1 MTRREDSGGMPA
13 VSTGAPSQPLNRG
26 SNRDVGFAIGIM
38 AILVVLFL
46 PIPPFLLDMG
56 LALSISLSVV
66 ILMVALWIPRPLDFS
81 AFPTVLLIA
90 TMLRLAL
97 NVATTRLILS
107 HGHEGPTAAGHMVG
121 GFSKLVMSG
130 DFVIGVIVFLILI
143 TINFMVIT
151 KGASRIAEV
160 GARFTLDAIPGKQM
174 AIDADLSAG
183 LIDDKEARRRRAEL
197 EQESAF
203 FGSMDGASKF
213 VRGDAIAGMIIT
225 GVNIFGGIIIGM
237 VRHGMSFGESADVY
251 TKLSVG
257 DGLVTQIP
265 ALIVSLAAGLLVSKG
280 GNRGAAQETI
290 FLQLG
295 AYPRA
300 LLVAGGLLALLAFI
314 PGLPFFPFAALSGL
328 IAVGALMITRQNRS
342 TERAAEEKI
351 RQEEATKREDE
362 RNSVKELLRT
372 SEIELRLGRQISSAM
387 LVAHGELAHRV
398 SKMRRR
404 FAQEFGFVIPD
415 IRLTDDLLIP
425 PKSYAIRIHGTT
437 AASFELRLGELLVIP
452 GSRQRPQLPGEEV
465 REPAFGMEAHWYP
478 DVFAAELRA
487 EGYTPVDPMS
497 VMLTHLSEVIRN
509 NLGNLMSY
517 KDLRA
522 LTDRLEPE
530 YKRLLDETCPSLLS
544 FSGFQA
550 ILKMLLTER
559 VSVRNLHLI
568 LEAVAEVAP
577 HVRKPELI
585 VEHVRLRL
593 AQQICG
599 DLAQEGTLRIV
610 RLGNRWDISFMQSL
624 KRDAKGEVAE
634 FDIDPRLI
642 EQFAAELTA
651 TVKGPLER
659 GEQFALVTAPEARPY
674 VRMIVDR
681 LFPALP
687 VLSHIEISR
696 GVKIDVMAS
705 LS

>member
-1 MTRREDSGGMPA
+1 VRTSG
-13 VSTGAPSQPLNRG
+13 
-26 SNRDVGFAIGIM
+26 NRDIGFAIGIVT
-38 AILVVLFL
+38 ILIVLFL
-46 PIPPFLLDMG
+46 PIPAFLLDMG
-56 LALSISLSVV
+56 LALSITLSVV

-81 AFPTVLLIA
+81 AFPTILLIA

-107 HGHEGPTAAGHMVG
+107 NGHEGPNAAGHMVG

-130 DFVIGVIVFLILI
+130 DFVIGLIVFLILI
-143 TINFMVIT
+143 TINFIVIT
-151 KGASRIAEV
+151 KGATRIAEV

-213 VRGDAIAGMIIT
+213 VRGDAIAGIIIT
-225 GVNIFGGIIIGM
+225 GVNIIGGIVIGM
-237 VRHGMSFGESADVY
+237 FRHGMSFSDSADTYVQ
-251 TKLSVG
+251 LSVG

-265 ALIVSLAAGLLVSKG
+265 GLIVSLAAGLLVSKG
-280 GNRGAAQETI
+280 GNKGAAQETI

-295 AYPRA
+295 AFPRA
-300 LLVAGGLLALLAFI
+300 LLVSGGLLAVLAVI
-314 PGLPFFPFAALSGL
+314 PGLPFIPFATLSAVILAGA
-328 IAVGALMITRQNRS
+328 IAVTRQNARIS
-342 TERAAEEKI
+342 RAAEEKT
-351 RQEEATKREDE
+351 RQEEATRQEDE

-372 SEIELRLGRQISSAM
+372 AEIELRLGRQISGAM

-398 SKMRRR
+398 AKMRRR

-415 IRLTDDLLIP
+415 IRLSDDLLIP
-425 PKSYAIRIHGTT
+425 PRSYGVRIHGTT

-452 GSRQRPQLPGEEV
+452 GGKPRPELPGDEV
-465 REPAFGMEAHWYP
+465 REPAFGMDAFWYP

-487 EGYTPVDPMS
+487 AGHVPVDPMS

-522 LTDRLEPE
+522 LTDRLDPE

-550 ILKMLLTER
+550 ILKLLLSER
-559 VSVRNLHLI
+559 VSIRNLHLI

-577 HVRKPELI
+577 HIRKPEMI

-599 DLAQEGTLRIV
+599 DLAQDGVLKIV
-610 RLGNRWDISFMQSL
+610 RLGNRWDITFMQSL
-624 KRDAKGEVAE
+624 KRDAKGDVVE

-642 EQFAAELTA
+642 EQFASELTA
-651 TVKGPLER
+651 AVKGLLER
-659 GEQFALVTAPEARPY
+659 GEQFTLVTAPEARPY
-674 VRMIVDR
+674 VRLIVDR
-681 LFPALP
+681 LFPTLP
-687 VLSHIEISR
+687 VLSHIEISKGIR
-696 GVKIDVMAS
+696 LDVMAS

>member
-1 MTRREDSGGMPA
+1 MPEVTRALPVENSGRLG
-13 VSTGAPSQPLNRG
+13 G
-26 SNRDVGFAIGIM
+26 NRDIGFAIGIV
-38 AILVVLFL
+38 AILIVLFL
-46 PIPPFLLDMG
+46 PIPAFLLDMG
-56 LALSISLSVV
+56 LALSITLSVL

-90 TMLRLAL
+90 TMLRLSL
-97 NVATTRLILS
+97 NVATTLLILA
-107 HGHEGPTAAGHMVG
+107 HGHEGPNAAGHMVG

-130 DFVIGVIVFLILI
+130 DFVIGLIVFLILI
-143 TINFMVIT
+143 TINFIVIT
-151 KGASRIAEV
+151 KGATRIAEV

-183 LIDDKEARRRRAEL
+183 LIDEKEARRRRAEL
-197 EQESAF
+197 EQESSF

-213 VRGDAIAGMIIT
+213 VRGDAIAGIIIT
-225 GVNIFGGIIIGM
+225 GVNIIGGIIIGM
-237 VRHGMSFGESADVY
+237 FRHGMSFSDSADTYVQ
-251 TKLSVG
+251 LSVG

-280 GNRGAAQETI
+280 GNRGAAQEAI

-295 AYPRA
+295 AFPRA
-300 LLVAGGLLALLAFI
+300 LLVAGGLLAVLALV
-314 PGLPFFPFAALSGL
+314 PGLPFFPFALLSAML
-328 IAVGALMITRQNRS
+328 FAGAAAINRQSARI
-342 TERAAEEKI
+342 RHAAEERI
-351 RQEEATKREDE
+351 REEEATRQEDE

-372 SEIELRLGRQISSAM
+372 AEIELRLGRQISAAM

-398 SKMRRR
+398 AKMRRR

-415 IRLTDDLLIP
+415 IRLSDDLLIP
-425 PKSYAIRIHGTT
+425 ARSYGIRIHGTT
-437 AASFELRLGELLVIP
+437 AAAFELRLGELLVIP
-452 GSRQRPQLPGEEV
+452 GGKPKPALPGDEV
-465 REPAFGMEAHWYP
+465 REPAFGMEAYWYP

-487 EGYTPVDPMS
+487 AGHVPVDPMS

-517 KDLRA
+517 KDLRG
-522 LTDRLEPE
+522 LTDRLDPE

-550 ILKMLLTER
+550 ILKLLLSER
-559 VSVRNLHLI
+559 ISIRNLHLI

-577 HVRKPELI
+577 YVRKPELI

-610 RLGNRWDISFMQSL
+610 RLGNRWDVTFLQSL
-624 KRDAKGEVAE
+624 KRDAKGDVVE

-642 EQFAAELTA
+642 EQFATELTSA
-651 TVKGPLER
+651 VKSLLER
-659 GEQFALVTAPEARPY
+659 GDQFALVTAPEARPY
-674 VRMIVDR
+674 VRLIVDR
-681 LFPALP
+681 LFPTLP
-687 VLSHIEISR
+687 VLSHIEISK
-696 GVKIDVMAS
+696 GIKLDVMAS

>member
-1 MTRREDSGGMPA
+1 LPDLARVLPDQEPVRSSG
-13 VSTGAPSQPLNRG
+13 
-26 SNRDVGFAIGIM
+26 NRDIGFAIGIV
-38 AILVVLFL
+38 AILIVLFL
-46 PIPPFLLDMG
+46 PIPAFLLDMG
-56 LALSISLSVV
+56 LALSIALSVV

-107 HGHEGPTAAGHMVG
+107 NGHEGPNAAGHMVG

-130 DFVIGVIVFLILI
+130 DFVIGLIVFFILI
-143 TINFMVIT
+143 TINFVVIT
-151 KGASRIAEV
+151 KGATRIAEV

-213 VRGDAIAGMIIT
+213 VRGDAIAGIIIT
-225 GVNIFGGIIIGM
+225 GVNIIGGIVIGM
-237 VRHGMSFGESADVY
+237 FRHDMGFSGSADTYVQ
-251 TKLSVG
+251 LSVG

-265 ALIVSLAAGLLVSKG
+265 GLIVSLAAGLLVSKG
-280 GNRGAAQETI
+280 GNKGAAQETI

-295 AYPRA
+295 AFPRA
-300 LLVAGGLLALLAFI
+300 LLVSGGLLAVLAII
-314 PGLPFFPFAALSGL
+314 PGLPFVPFATLSAMILAGA
-328 IAVGALMITRQNRS
+328 IAVTRQNTRMI
-342 TERAAEEKI
+342 RAAEEKT
-351 RQEEATKREDE
+351 RQEEATRQEDE

-372 SEIELRLGRQISSAM
+372 AEIELRLGRQISGAM

-398 SKMRRR
+398 AKMRRR

-415 IRLTDDLLIP
+415 IRLSDDLLIP
-425 PKSYAIRIHGTT
+425 PRSYGIRIHGTT

-452 GSRQRPQLPGEEV
+452 GGKPRPELPGDEV
-465 REPAFGMEAHWYP
+465 REPAFGMDALWYP
-478 DVFAAELRA
+478 DVFSAELRA
-487 EGYTPVDPMS
+487 AGHVPVDPMS

-517 KDLRA
+517 KDLRS
-522 LTDRLEPE
+522 LTDRLDPE

-550 ILKMLLTER
+550 ILKLLLSER
-559 VSVRNLHLI
+559 VSIRNLHLI

-577 HVRKPELI
+577 HIRKPEMI

-599 DLAQEGTLRIV
+599 DLAQDGVLKIV
-610 RLGNRWDISFMQSL
+610 RLGNRWDITFMQSL
-624 KRDAKGEVAE
+624 KRDAKGDVVE

-642 EQFAAELTA
+642 EQFASELTA
-651 TVKGPLER
+651 AVKGLLER
-659 GEQFALVTAPEARPY
+659 GEQFTLVTAPEARPY
-674 VRMIVDR
+674 VRLIVDR
-681 LFPALP
+681 LFPTLP
-687 VLSHIEISR
+687 VLSHIEISKGIR
-696 GVKIDVMAS
+696 LDVMAS

>member
-1 MTRREDSGGMPA
+1 MADVAGQSQ
-13 VSTGAPSQPLNRG
+13 SQPMAPAG
-26 SNRDVGFAIGIM
+26 NRDIGFAAGIV
-38 AILVVLFL
+38 AILIVLFL
-46 PIPPFLLDMG
+46 PVPPFLLDLG

-66 ILMVALWIPRPLDFS
+66 ILMVSLWIARPLDFS

-90 TMLRLAL
+90 TMLRLSL

-121 GFSKLVMSG
+121 GFSRLVMSG
-130 DFVIGVIVFLILI
+130 DFVIGVIVFVILI

-183 LIDDKEARRRRAEL
+183 LIDEKEARRRRAEL
-197 EQESAF
+197 EQESSF

-213 VRGDAIAGMIIT
+213 VRGDAIAGLIIT
-225 GVNIFGGIIIGM
+225 GVNVFGGIVIGM
-237 VRHGMSFGESADVY
+237 MRHGMSFAESADVY

-280 GNRGAAQETI
+280 GNRGAAQEAI
-290 FLQLG
+290 FTQLG

-300 LLVAGGLLALLAFI
+300 LFVAAMLLGILSLV
-314 PGLPFFPFAALSGL
+314 PGLPFLPFAALSGL
-328 IAVGALMITRQNRS
+328 IAAGAIMVLRQNAGLQ
-342 TERAAEEKI
+342 RAAVDKARREEAA
-351 RQEEATKREDE
+351 RQEEE
-362 RNSVKELLRT
+362 RSSVKDLLRT
-372 SEIELRLGRQISSAM
+372 PEIELRLGRQISGAM
-387 LVAHGELAHRV
+387 LVSHGELAHRV
-398 SKMRRR
+398 GKMRRR
-404 FAQEFGFVIPD
+404 FAQDYGFVIPD
-415 IRLTDDLLIP
+415 IRLNDDLLIAP
-425 PKSYAIRIHGTT
+425 RSYAIRIHGTT
-437 AASFELRLGELLVIP
+437 VASFELRLGELLVIP
-452 GSRQRPQLPGEEV
+452 GGKPKPELPGDEV
-465 REPAFGMEAHWYP
+465 REPAFGMEALWYP

-487 EGYTPVDPMS
+487 GGHMPVDPMS
-497 VMLTHLSEVIRN
+497 VMLTHLSEVIRS

-544 FSGFQA
+544 FSGLQG
-550 ILKMLLTER
+550 ILKLLLGER

-568 LEAVAEVAP
+568 LEAIAEIAP
-577 HVRKPELI
+577 HVRKPEAI
-585 VEHVRLRL
+585 VEHVRHRL
-593 AQQICG
+593 SQQICG
-599 DLAQEGTLRIV
+599 DLAQDGVLRIA
-610 RLGNRWDISFMQSL
+610 RLGSRWDISFLQSL
-624 KRDAKGEVAE
+624 KRDSKGEVFE
-634 FDIDPRLI
+634 FDLDPRLI
-642 EQFAAELTA
+642 EQFATELTA
-651 TVKGPLER
+651 AVKPLIDR

-674 VRMIVDR
+674 VRLIVDR

-687 VLSHIEISR
+687 VLSHVEVSR
-696 GVKIDVMAS
+696 GVRIDVITS

>member
-1 MTRREDSGGMPA
+1 MAEVIRTSGSDAAPA
-13 VSTGAPSQPLNRG
+13 GG
-26 SNRDVGFAIGIM
+26 NRDIGFAIGIV
-38 AILVVLFL
+38 AILIVLFL
-46 PIPPFLLDMG
+46 PIPPFLLDLG
-56 LALSISLSVV
+56 LALSISLAVV

-90 TMLRLAL
+90 TMLRLSL

-107 HGHEGPTAAGHMVG
+107 HGHEGQTAAGHMVG

-130 DFVIGVIVFLILI
+130 DFVIGVIVFVILI

-183 LIDDKEARRRRAEL
+183 LINESDARRRRAEL

-213 VRGDAIAGMIIT
+213 VRGDAIAGLIIT
-225 GVNIFGGIIIGM
+225 GVNVFGGIVIGM
-237 VRHGMSFGESADVY
+237 VRHGMSFSESADVY

-280 GNRGAAQETI
+280 GNRGAAQEAI
-290 FLQLG
+290 FTQLG
-295 AYPRA
+295 GYPRA
-300 LLVAGGLLALLAFI
+300 LLVAAMLLGILSLV
-314 PGLPFFPFAALSGL
+314 PGLPFFPFALLSAV
-328 IAVGALMITRQNRS
+328 IAGGAFAIIRQNAALDRH
-342 TERAAEEKI
+342 AEEKS
-351 RQEEATKREDE
+351 RREEAARQEDE

-372 SEIELRLGRQISSAM
+372 PEIELRLGRQISSAM
-387 LVAHGELAHRV
+387 LISHGELAHRV
-398 SKMRRR
+398 AKMRRR
-404 FAQEFGFVIPD
+404 FAQDFGFVIPD
-415 IRLTDDLLIP
+415 IRLSDDLLIP

-437 AASFELRLGELLVIP
+437 AATFELRLGELLVIP
-452 GSRQRPQLPGEEV
+452 GAKARPDLPGDEV
-465 REPAFGMEAHWYP
+465 REPAFGMEALWYP

-487 EGYTPVDPMS
+487 GGHMPVDPMS
-497 VMLTHLSEVIRN
+497 VMLTHLSEVIRS

-550 ILKMLLTER
+550 ILKLLLGER
-559 VSVRNLHLI
+559 VSIRNLHLI
-568 LEAVAEVAP
+568 LEAIAEIAP
-577 HVRKPELI
+577 HVRKPEAI

-599 DLAQEGTLRIV
+599 DLAQDGLLKIV

-624 KRDAKGEVAE
+624 KRDGKGDVIE

-642 EQFAAELTA
+642 EQFANELSA
-651 TVKGPLER
+651 AVKSLVDR

-696 GVKIDVMAS
+696 GVRLEVIAS

>member
-1 MTRREDSGGMPA
+1 MAEVMRSSASDAAPA
-13 VSTGAPSQPLNRG
+13 AG
-26 SNRDVGFAIGIM
+26 NRDIGFAIGIV
-38 AILVVLFL
+38 AILIVLFL
-46 PIPPFLLDMG
+46 PIPPFLLDLG
-56 LALSISLSVV
+56 LALSISLAVV

-90 TMLRLAL
+90 TMLRLSL

-107 HGHEGPTAAGHMVG
+107 HGHEGQTAAGHMVG

-130 DFVIGVIVFLILI
+130 DFVIGVIVFVILI

-183 LIDDKEARRRRAEL
+183 LINENEARRRRAEL

-213 VRGDAIAGMIIT
+213 VRGDAIAGLIIT
-225 GVNIFGGIIIGM
+225 GVNVFGGIVIGM
-237 VRHGMSFGESADVY
+237 VRHGMGFSESADVY

-280 GNRGAAQETI
+280 GNRGAAQEAI
-290 FLQLG
+290 FTQLG

-300 LLVAGGLLALLAFI
+300 LLVAAMLLGILSLV
-314 PGLPFFPFAALSGL
+314 PGLPFVPFALLSAV
-328 IAVGALMITRQNRS
+328 IAGGAVAIVRQNTALLRN
-342 TERAAEEKI
+342 AEEKSRRDEAA
-351 RQEEATKREDE
+351 RQEEE

-372 SEIELRLGRQISSAM
+372 PEIELRLGRQISSAM
-387 LVAHGELAHRV
+387 LVSHGELAHRV
-398 SKMRRR
+398 AKMRRR
-404 FAQEFGFVIPD
+404 FAQDFGFVIPD
-415 IRLTDDLLIP
+415 IRLSDDLLIP

-452 GSRQRPQLPGEEV
+452 GAKPRPDLPGDEV
-465 REPAFGMEAHWYP
+465 REPAFGMEALWYP

-487 EGYTPVDPMS
+487 NGHMPVDPMS
-497 VMLTHLSEVIRN
+497 VMLTHLSEVIRS

-517 KDLRA
+517 KDFRA

-550 ILKMLLTER
+550 ILKLLLGER

-568 LEAVAEVAP
+568 LEAIAEIAP
-577 HVRKPELI
+577 HVRRPEAI

-599 DLAQEGTLRIV
+599 DLAQDGILKIV

-624 KRDAKGEVAE
+624 KRDGKGDVIE

-642 EQFAAELTA
+642 EQFANELSTA
-651 TVKGPLER
+651 IKIFIDR

-696 GVKIDVMAS
+696 GVRLEVIAS